1 MNNSSSSSNNAQRNT
16 YNKGN
21 RANNG
26 QNRNNAKSSST
37 NASMNSGRSHEKR
50 YPPARP
56 VASRAG
62 NFSNTR
68 KGNNRNVNTR
78 NLNSGSGRNRSTSD
92 INSKGKIAAPMQDQL
107 KANRRRGRRPV
118 KANWKHEKKDPERRG
133 SGVSYGKLD
142 LTPKNKYAVR
152 EPALKEG
159 NLRVV
164 VMGGNEQVGRNMTM
178 VEYGEDIVLIDMG
191 IEFGEEHMR
200 GIDGIVQDFSYL
212 KGKEDRVRAVIITHM
227 HMDHI
232 GAIPYL
238 MPMLPN
244 TPLFGTPVT
253 LSLISK
259 KLGYMPDVKVDMR
272 PIDEETEIQL
282 GDLKAKFIGVSHSVP
297 DSLAVILDTPV
308 GKIVH
313 TGDFKIDLNPQD
325 EDGRR
330 YLRQM
335 QSLGDENILALLA
348 DSTNASAP
356 GNQLMEHAV
365 VNDLEEVIS
374 QAKGRLLFGLISTN
388 VVRLGQIIHLAEKY
402 GRQVCVGGLS
412 LKTTLEIAENLG
424 YIRPQAGTLID
435 LREAKHLPHNKV
447 LAIFPGAQGE
457 NNAAFYR
464 LADGDLRDMRVVP
477 GDTVVFSSSVIP
489 GNERSVQFI
498 TDKFYRL
505 GAKVLNYRM
514 LNLHAGGH
522 AKSDDLRAVVAMV
535 KPKYLIPI
543 EGHHAFLHAHAAA
556 AMETGFPRERVMIA
570 DNGQIMEFDKNRN
583 GKLLKKKISTKPV
596 FIDAER
602 VGVVDEDTLRERKLI
617 GDEGVIVIHARVEN
631 GKLGFVDVDTFA
643 FRKSEV
649 FNPIKQ
655 KIVRLLQKEFA
666 NNAKDKDFH
675 KKLQKKVERLV
686 EKEAGSLPL
695 ISLHI

>member
-1 MNNSSSSSNNAQRNT
+1 MNNDNRLRSNSSNRRNSRNNSDKNRSTNSSGRVVERRYPASRPVNKPIARNSSSNRNNNQRPARRND
-16 YNKGN
+16 G
-21 RANNG
+21 NNG
-26 QNRNNAKSSST
+26 QSAGPRN
-37 NASMNSGRSHEKR
+37 
-50 YPPARP
+50 
-56 VASRAG
+56 SRTAVG
-62 NFSNTR
+62 L
-68 KGNNRNVNTR
+68 K
-78 NLNSGSGRNRSTSD
+78 
-92 INSKGKIAAPMQDQL
+92 DQL
-107 KANRRRGRRPV
+107 SASNRRRGRRPV
-118 KANWKHEKKDPERRG
+118 KANWKHDKKSPDRRG
-133 SGVSYGKLD
+133 EGVSYGKLD
-142 LTPKNKYAVR
+142 LTPKDKYSLKNK
-152 EPALKEG
+152 PSKGDKLK
-159 NLRVV
+159 VI
-164 VMGGNEQVGRNMTM
+164 VMGGNEQVGRNMTLI
-178 VEYGEDIVLIDMG
+178 EYGEDIVLIDMG

-232 GAIPYL
+232 GSIPYL
-238 MPMLPN
+238 MPLLPN

-253 LSLISK
+253 LALISK
-259 KLGYMPDVKVDMR
+259 KLGYMPHVKVDMR
-272 PIDEETEIQL
+272 SIDEETEIQL
-282 GDLKAKFIGVSHSVP
+282 GDMKARFIGVSHSVP
-297 DSLAVILDTPV
+297 DSLAVILETPV

-325 EDGRR
+325 DDGRR
-330 YLRQM
+330 YLEQM
-335 QSLGDENILALLA
+335 QSLGKENILALLA

-374 QAKGRLLFGLISTN
+374 KAKGRLLFGLISTN

-412 LKTTLEIAENLG
+412 LKTTLEISENLG

-435 LREAKHLPHNKV
+435 LKEAKHLPPNKV

-457 NNAAFYR
+457 SNAAFYR
-464 LADGDLRDMRVVP
+464 LADGDLRDMKVVP

-522 AKSDDLRAVVAMV
+522 AKSDDLRAVVSMV

-556 AMETGFPRERVMIA
+556 AMETGFPRERIMIA
-570 DNGQIMEFDKNRN
+570 DNGQIMEFDKNGQ
-583 GKLLKKKISTKPV
+583 GKLLKKKISLQPI

-602 VGVVDEDTLRERKLI
+602 LGVVDEDTLRERKLI
-617 GDEGVIVIHARVEN
+617 GDEGVIVIHAKAKGDKV
-631 GKLGFVDVDTFA
+631 GFIEIDTFA
-643 FRKSEV
+643 FRKPEV
-649 FNPIKQ
+649 FAPIKQ
-655 KIVRLLQKEFA
+655 KIIRLIQRDYSA
-666 NNAKDKDFH
+666 NYKDKDFA
-675 KKLQKKVERLV
+675 KKLQKKIERLV